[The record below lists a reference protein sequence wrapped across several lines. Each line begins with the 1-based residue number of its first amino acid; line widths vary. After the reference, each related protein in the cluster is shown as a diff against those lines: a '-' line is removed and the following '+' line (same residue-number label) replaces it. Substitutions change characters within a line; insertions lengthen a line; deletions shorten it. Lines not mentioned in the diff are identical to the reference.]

1 MVCTITYILM
11 IVLGS
16 FASLM
21 LFLEKLI
28 PYETRILLDKKQL
41 SKYRNNLV
49 KISII
54 FTLVSVLF
62 LIEHIYNIRSWFYY
76 ITLILILILLTWYA
90 VKKLVS
96 NLNILNKAKNKEV
109 K

>member
-41 SKYRNNLV
+41 SKYRNNLI

-62 LIEHIYNIRSWFYY
+62 LIEHIYHIRSWFYY
-76 ITLILILILLTWYA
+76 IPLILLTWYA